1 MGYIAVRGGE
11 EAITNA
17 ETLLHYYRT
26 RGKSASLSTDQIR
39 EQLPLALDRVMGEGA
54 LYAPELAALAFKQA
68 AGDTLEAAFLLRAHR
83 SSVSRIGASEVVDTG
98 KMRVRRRISAAFKNI
113 PGGQVLGATADYTHH
128 LIRFE
133 LLTNEAEARERTVR
147 AFEDLARDGESVPDT
162 FPKVV
167 DMLRAEGLL
176 SQKKPGDARPYD
188 ITLRPLEFPAPR
200 SARLQVLARAETG
213 GMLALAYANMRGYGH
228 VHPVIGE
235 LRVGEVP
242 LYFKGSRGNGPDL
255 LGWVRV
261 TECEVVTQ
269 MEKAEA
275 NSSARFTLGY
285 GLCFG
290 HNETKAISMAVLD
303 RALMDEEVKSP
314 TQDQEFVLLHTDG
327 IEASGFC
334 LHYKL
339 PHYVTFQ
346 ADREQIRT
354 VRAAAKEEETVEG

>member
-17 ETLLHYYRT
+17 ETLLHYHRM
-26 RGKSASLSTDQIR
+26 RGKGVTLTTQQIL
-39 EQLPLALDRVMGEGA
+39 EQLPLAMDRVMSEGA
-54 LYAPELAALAFKQA
+54 LYAPELAAAAFKQA
-68 AGDTLEAAFLLRAHR
+68 AGDTLEAAFLLRAYR
-83 SSVSRIGASEVVDTG
+83 SSVSRIGAGEIVDTER
-98 KMRVRRRISAAFKNI
+98 MRVVRRISAAFKDI
-113 PGGQVLGATADYTHH
+113 PEGQILGATPDYTHH

-133 LLTNEAEARERTVR
+133 LLTDEAEARDRVTQ
-147 AFEDLARDGESVPDT
+147 AFEALTQEGEPIADT

-167 DMLRAEGLL
+167 NMLRAEGLL
-176 SQKKPGDARPYD
+176 PQKKPGSAHPYD
-188 ITLRPLEFPAPR
+188 ITLQSFEFPAPR
-200 SARLQVLARAETG
+200 SARLQALARAETG
-213 GMLALAYANMRGYGH
+213 GILALAYANMRGHGH

-235 LRVGEVP
+235 LRLGDVP
-242 LYFKGSRGNGPDL
+242 VYFKSSEGKEADL

-261 TECEVVTQ
+261 TECEVITR
-269 MEKAEA
+269 MEK
-275 NSSARFTLGY
+275 SKTDSRPQFTLGY

-303 RALMDEEVKSP
+303 RALMSKDPKSP
-314 TQDQEFVLLHTDG
+314 TEDQEFVLLHTDG

-346 ADREQIRT
+346 TDLEQIRT
-354 VRAAAKEEETVEG
+354 VRTEKETING